1 MSYISFVKGQL
12 INLEFSLG
20 RELVRSNRSGGYSS
34 TTIAGC
40 NTRKYH
46 GLLVVPQP
54 WFDHDNHVLLSSIDE
69 TIIQHDEQFNF
80 GVRMYP
86 NGVFDP
92 RGHKYLREFYA
103 EPIPRLIYRVGGVV
117 LSKEMIF
124 AENESRILIKYTLLD
139 AHSRTILRLKP
150 FLAFRNVHQLS
161 KANINLNNK
170 FEDAQNGKSWQL
182 YSGYSRLYFQ
192 LSKECEYT
200 HIPDWYYN
208 VEYIREK
215 ERGFPSHEDLFVP
228 GFFEVELKKGESV
241 IVSAGL
247 EEKQPTTF
255 NRQFSAESNK
265 RTPRN
270 NFENCLINSAEQFI
284 VRDKK
289 KAEIMAGFPWFG
301 TWGRDTFIAL
311 PGLTL
316 LRGAEADFKAV
327 IDTALSN
334 MQGPLFPNIGHN
346 NKPDYSSVDAPLWFF
361 WSMQQ
366 YTILKGNHSE
376 IWKTYKKK
384 FQLILNGYKQGTDF
398 NIKMNDNGLI
408 YAGGTG
414 MALTW
419 MDVVSNGKPVTPRTG
434 LAVEINAL
442 WYNAVC
448 FAVELAGKAGDKAF
462 VNEWKSWPEK
472 IKTSFVATFWDS
484 TKGYLADYVND
495 TEVNWTVR
503 PNMLFAVSLPYSPL
517 NDDMQIQV
525 LNKVKS
531 ELLTERGLRS
541 LTPTDENYVG
551 NLTGNQLERDQA
563 YHQGTVFPWLIGPF
577 CEAWLKL
584 HGKSGVS
591 LVDEIYHGFESTLL
605 EAGIGNISEVYDGNP
620 PHDPRGGIS
629 QAWNVAALLTVRKML
644 DDMSENTN
652 NSIK

>member
-12 INLEFSLG
+12 INLEFSLS

-92 RGHKYLREFYA
+92 KGHKYLREFYT
-103 EPIPRLIYRVGGVV
+103 EPIPLLIYRVGGVV

-139 AHSRTILRLKP
+139 AHSKTILRLKP

-170 FEDAQNGKSWQL
+170 FEEAQNGKSWQL

-192 LSKECEYT
+192 LSKDSEYT

-215 ERGFPSHEDLFVP
+215 ERGFPSQEDLFVP

-247 EEKQPTTF
+247 EEKQPSTF
-255 NRQFSAESNK
+255 NRQFTAESGK

-316 LRGAEADFKAV
+316 LRGAEADFRAV
-327 IDTALSN
+327 IDTALNN
-334 MQGPLFPNIGHN
+334 MQGPLFPNIGQN
-346 NKPDYSSVDAPLWFF
+346 NKPDYSSADAPLWFF

-366 YTILKGNHSE
+366 YAALKANHTE

-384 FQLILNGYKQGTDF
+384 FQLILNGYKQGTNF
-398 NIKMNDNGLI
+398 NIGMQENGLI

-419 MDVVSNGKPVTPRTG
+419 MDVISNGKPVTPRTG

-448 FAVELAGKAGDKAF
+448 FALELAEKSGDKSF
-462 VNEWKSWPEK
+462 VNEWKDLPAI
-472 IKTSFVATFWDS
+472 IKHSFVETFWS
-484 TKGYLADYVND
+484 TKRGYLADYVNGSD
-495 TEVNWTVR
+495 VDWTVR

-525 LNKVKS
+525 LNMVRS

-541 LTPTDENYVG
+541 LTPKDVDYHGV
-551 NLTGNQLERDQA
+551 LTGNQEERDQA

-577 CEAWLKL
+577 CTAWLKL

-591 LVDEIYHGFESTLL
+591 FVDEIYHGFEPAIL
-605 EAGIGNISEVYDGNP
+605 EAGIGNISEVYDGDP

-629 QAWNVAALLTVRKML
+629 QAWNVAALLTVKNMI
-644 DDMSENTN
+644 DEMGENSK
-652 NSIK
+652 NSKK